1 MKKRIVIVFFLL
13 IALSG
18 AGYFGANYYFKNVGI
33 KEVEVEEVKKMD
45 LSVTVVA
52 SHEVVAK
59 RKVEVTSLLSGKI
72 SEIKVSEGK
81 KVKKNELL
89 LLFDKRELEYQVAQ
103 AEGAYEAAVA
113 QKDKMEKAKDNNQA
127 TEEDVKAA
135 EGQAKQAKAA
145 LDLAKLN
152 LERAEIRTP
161 IDGVVSSIKVEAGL
175 SVAAGTPL
183 ITIVDPNSY
192 VIRAEVDETDIGKV
206 KKGAEVRVTLD
217 AFPHQSYLGKVNK
230 IGLSYLQTETGA
242 RVFPVE
248 IEITGINLDD
258 LREGMSGDA
267 EITVDKLKDV
277 LVVPPQSVFENNS
290 PYVFIID
297 ENEGVVRKRK
307 VTLGYSTENYVE
319 VKKGLKEG
327 EFVVVAGAEELKDGE
342 RVIW

>member
-1 MKKRIVIVFFLL
+1 MKRRIFIVLFLL

-18 AGYFGANYYFKNVGI
+18 AGYFGAQYYFANVGV
-33 KEVEVEEVKKMD
+33 KDVGAEEVKKMD
-45 LSVTVVA
+45 LPVTVIA
-52 SHEVVAK
+52 SHEVIAK
-59 RKVEVTSLLSGKI
+59 RKVEITSLLSGKI
-72 SEIKVSEGK
+72 SEIRVSEGK
-81 KVKKNELL
+81 KVKKGELL

-113 QKDKMEKAKDNNQA
+113 QRDKVKKAKDNNQA

-135 EGQAKQAKAA
+135 EGQVKQAKAA

-152 LERAEIRTP
+152 LERAEIRAP

-206 KKGAEVRVTLD
+206 KKGAEARVTLD
-217 AFPHQSYLGKVNK
+217 AFPQKSYLGKVK
-230 IGLSYLQTETGA
+230 EMGLSYLQTETGA

-248 IEITGINLDD
+248 IEITGIDLDD
-258 LREGMSGDA
+258 LKEGMSGDA
-267 EITVDKLKDV
+267 EITVDELKDV
-277 LVVPPQSVFENNS
+277 LVVPPQSVLEDGS
-290 PYVFIID
+290 PYVFVID
-297 ENEGVVRKRK
+297 EDEGVARKRR

-319 VKKGLKEG
+319 VKEGLKEG
-327 EFVVVAGAEELKDGE
+327 ELVVVAGAEELKDGE

>member
-1 MKKRIVIVFFLL
+1 LKKRIIIVLFLL
-13 IALSG
+13 IALGG
-18 AGYFGANYYFKNVGI
+18 AGYFGANYYFTNVGI
-33 KEVEVEEVKKMD
+33 KEVEAEEVKKMD
-45 LSVTVVA
+45 LPVTVVA

-59 RKVEVTSLLSGKI
+59 RKVEITSLLSGKI

-81 KVKKNELL
+81 KVKKDELL

-103 AEGAYEAAVA
+103 AEGAYDAAVA
-113 QKDKMEKAKDNNQA
+113 QRDKMKKAKDNNQA

-135 EGQAKQAKAA
+135 EGQVKQAKAA

-152 LERAEIRTP
+152 LERAEIRAP

-217 AFPHQSYLGKVNK
+217 AFPQKSYLGKVKK

-267 EITVDKLKDV
+267 EITVDELKDV
-277 LVVPPQSVFENNS
+277 LVVPPQSVLEDGS
-290 PYVFIID
+290 PYVFVID
-297 ENEGVVRKRK
+297 EDEGVVRKRR
-307 VTLGYSTENYVE
+307 VTLGYSTEDYVE

-327 EFVVVAGAEELKDGE
+327 ELVVVAGAEELKDGE